1 MEKNI
6 DTFCPLLFQHLAT
19 HPHGGVTHCCMAD
32 HRNNLSASRDDYE
45 KYYNLNR
52 DSISEIMNS
61 KSFRTARLQSLNGEF
76 PAACVRCKLEEES
89 GIKSKRLREREDY
102 PEYTPEVARNA
113 IDDEGYIKDV
123 QLEFIELRLG
133 NVCNLACRTCN
144 PGSSSRWRNDYDK
157 LQKSLAFDITS
168 YPTSDE
174 FRWPEKQELWEDF
187 IPHCRDVKK
196 FYING
201 GEPTLSKQHFIFLQK
216 LVDLGKTDVKLW
228 YNINMTDI
236 NEEVIQLWKK
246 FDEVK
251 ISCSIDDLG
260 KRNDYI
266 RHPSTWDKILKNFL
280 RLKEENFELEITQT
294 VSWMN
299 YFNLD
304 KFYDFFQNK
313 HNVFVVHNFVYDPN
327 ILSPAVMPKHMRD
340 EAHARFESTLDD
352 QFKLNELKSRF
363 SGPDNNSAWERAKEY
378 TQKLDAI
385 KQQNIADYL
394 PEFNGII

>member
-1 MEKNI
+1 
-6 DTFCPLLFQHLAT
+6 
-19 HPHGGVTHCCMAD
+19 
-32 HRNNLSASRDDYE
+32 
-45 KYYNLNR
+45 
-52 DSISEIMNS
+52 
-61 KSFRTARLQSLNGEF
+61 
-76 PAACVRCKLEEES
+76 
-89 GIKSKRLREREDY
+89 
-102 PEYTPEVARNA
+102 
-113 IDDEGYIKDV
+113 
-123 QLEFIELRLG
+123 
-133 NVCNLACRTCN
+133 
-144 PGSSSRWRNDYDK
+144 
-157 LQKSLAFDITS
+157 
-168 YPTSDE
+168 
-174 FRWPEKQELWEDF
+174 
-187 IPHCRDVKK
+187 
-196 FYING
+196 
-201 GEPTLSKQHFIFLQK
+201 
-216 LVDLGKTDVKLW
+216 
-228 YNINMTDI
+228 MTDI